1 MIRMMMRLLFI
12 IFVIMMTFNDEVEA
26 FVMKGT
32 KLQQQKSLTVPL
44 RRRGHML
51 RRLAHLNCSPL
62 CDYSDGGGYGGVT
75 TAVDVSNNQQGWF
88 AIFKRLAALYTI
100 CATSSVLTGRLML
113 AIRRLFAFAEGLRRR
128 RPALIHSAGGCALTM
143 YALAQSSNFESRMRP
158 HQQQQQ
164 HQHSEKK
171 GKQLL
176 VPSVRGGFVNL
187 HTIIS
192 RIGAGIVSVGT
203 GSPLAFTGTAVE
215 LALVVP
221 WLLTVRVREG
231 LHQVFGVTA
240 SDIDLAC
247 LAGTA
252 SGVAANFDAPLAGLC
267 WTMEVATRRMM
278 AEIRGKEDYYEY
290 DTGSAASVRQ
300 SRRRTTL
307 LLLLGLTTVSALVT
321 AYTMGGG
328 TLAPVSTLAPFV
340 KSSAEASAEFYK
352 RLVFNEAW
360 YSSCGKTLS
369 LSLSVLRL
377 LPAAALIGLGARLL
391 ASLDL
396 RVGAMCD
403 RLARELPV
411 PVAVYPIVASV
422 LHLGMGMGVGV
433 PVSLPEAYQQLR
445 ALLHGGPIASDPKAL
460 LAFFLVWQVGS
471 RASIAL
477 GHVGGLVAPAIVEG
491 ATAVALLAHV
501 IPAGLF
507 PLSTHTTI
515 ATVTQIGG
523 AAVLAA
529 TFKAPFM
536 ATALLLELTRAPS
549 MLVPTL
555 LACLFAAK

>member
-1 MIRMMMRLLFI
+1 
-12 IFVIMMTFNDEVEA
+12 
-26 FVMKGT
+26 
-32 KLQQQKSLTVPL
+32 
-44 RRRGHML
+44 
-51 RRLAHLNCSPL
+51 
-62 CDYSDGGGYGGVT
+62 
-75 TAVDVSNNQQGWF
+75 
-88 AIFKRLAALYTI
+88 
-100 CATSSVLTGRLML
+100 
-113 AIRRLFAFAEGLRRR
+113 
-128 RPALIHSAGGCALTM
+128 M
-143 YALAQSSNFESRMRP
+143 YALAQSSTFEIRIRP
-158 HQQQQQ
+158 QQ
-164 HQHSEKK
+164 HQHQHQHKNSEKR
-171 GKQLL
+171 GRQLL
-176 VPSVRGGFVNL
+176 VPSARGGFVHL

-192 RIGAGIVSVGT
+192 RIGAGMVSVGT
-203 GSPLAFTGTAVE
+203 SSPLAFTGTAVE

-231 LHQVFGVTA
+231 LHKVFGVTA

-252 SGVAANFDAPLAGLC
+252 SGVAANFNAPLAGLC
-267 WTMEVATRRMM
+267 WTMEVTVRRMM
-278 AEIRGKEDYYEY
+278 AEIRGKEANDKK
-290 DTGSAASVRQ
+290 DSGSAASVRQ
-300 SRRRTTL
+300 SRRTP

-328 TLAPVSTLAPFV
+328 TFVPVRTLAPYV
-340 KSSAEASAEFYK
+340 KSSAEASAEFYE

-360 YSSCGKTLS
+360 YSSSGNAALS
-369 LSLSVLRL
+369 PSVLRI
-377 LPAAALIGLGARLL
+377 LPVAALIGLGARLL

-403 RLARELPV
+403 RLARGLPV
-411 PVAVYPIVASV
+411 PVVVYPIVASV
-422 LHLGMGMGVGV
+422 LHLGMGMGMGVGVGV

-445 ALLHGGPIASDPKAL
+445 ALLHGGPVASDPKAL

-477 GHVGGLVAPAIVEG
+477 GYVGGFVAPAIVEG

-501 IPAGLF
+501 IPAGQF
-507 PLSTHTTI
+507 FQSTHTTI
-515 ATVTQIGG
+515 ASAAQIGS

-555 LACLFAAK
+555 LACLLAAK

>member
-1 MIRMMMRLLFI
+1 MLLFI
-12 IFVIMMTFNDEVEA
+12 VIVIIITFNEEVDA
-26 FVMKGT
+26 LILKGT

-44 RRRGHML
+44 HRRSHVL

-62 CDYSDGGGYGGVT
+62 CEFSDGGAVT
-75 TAVDVSNNQQGWF
+75 ITAANVSNNQRGWF
-88 AIFKRLAALYTI
+88 AICKRLAALYTI
-100 CATSSVLTGRLML
+100 CATSSVLTGRLVL

-143 YALAQSSNFESRMRP
+143 YALAQSSNFEIRMRP
-158 HQQQQQ
+158 QQRQHQHQHQ
-164 HQHSEKK
+164 HQHSEKR
-171 GKQLL
+171 GRQLL
-176 VPSVRGGFVNL
+176 VPSVRGGFVHL

-231 LHQVFGVTA
+231 LHKVFGVTA

-252 SGVAANFDAPLAGLC
+252 SGVAANFNAPLAGLC
-267 WTMEVATRRMM
+267 WTMEVTVRRMM
-278 AEIRGKEDYYEY
+278 AEIWVKEDNYKK
-290 DTGSAASVRQ
+290 DSGSAASVRR
-300 SRRRTTL
+300 SRRTT

-328 TLAPVSTLAPFV
+328 TFVPVSTLAPFV

-360 YSSCGKTLS
+360 YSSSGKAALS
-369 LSLSVLRL
+369 PSVLKM
-377 LPAAALIGLGARLL
+377 LPVAALIGLGARLL
-391 ASLDL
+391 TSLDL
-396 RVGAMCD
+396 QVGAMCS
-403 RLARELPV
+403 RLARGLPV
-411 PVAVYPIVASV
+411 PVVVYPIVASV
-422 LHLGMGMGVGV
+422 LHLGMGMGVGVGV

-445 ALLHGGPIASDPKAL
+445 ALLHGGPVARDPKAL

-477 GHVGGLVAPAIVEG
+477 GHLGGLVAPAMVEG

-507 PLSTHTTI
+507 PRSTLTTI
-515 ATVTQIGG
+515 ASAAQIGS

-549 MLVPTL
+549 MLAPTL